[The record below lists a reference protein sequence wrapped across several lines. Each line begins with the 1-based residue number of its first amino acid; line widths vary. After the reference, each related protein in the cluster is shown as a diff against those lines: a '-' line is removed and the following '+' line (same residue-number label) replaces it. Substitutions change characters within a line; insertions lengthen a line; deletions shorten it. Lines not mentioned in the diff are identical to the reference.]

1 MKKILLVVLLII
13 IAIAVTPYYFGMKA
27 EKQYHEIVSKIKQSP
42 NVTVKKKSYERGF
55 FNSNAKTILE
65 IKSKSKSIILNS
77 EDNITHG
84 PFDIMG
90 FTKGKIN
97 LTPFVAT
104 VDSDATIKIPVTT
117 DSGETKTIAMNS
129 EGNTDISFDG
139 TAESRYI
146 IPKYKIIKQS
156 ENLVFNWSGVEMNF
170 IYDYKS
176 NNLNSSFLSKSLD
189 ITDPDTTFKISNIT
203 AKSTTSDIKQ
213 NLQSL
218 TGDFEMKIKSIKFA
232 SADEKIDMSNLSF
245 SGFSKTSSGKLNMGM
260 KVIGDKL
267 ITSEYE
273 FGPLTYDIAIK
284 NIDAAAWEKIQDS
297 ANKMKVADSP
307 MEQGMQVMGVLPELV
322 KHSPVIEIKQ
332 ISLKSSLGD
341 LNADARIKVKG
352 DNPEMLQNILL
363 IGNTLE
369 AEASIVASKSL
380 VDFYIE
386 KTSTNQDIEIETD
399 NNNVSEGADKLSEGQ
414 VFLEGEM
421 KDSIESSDNSSGIKS
436 FIDNGYLIPDG
447 KNYSFKASLKQG
459 QVTINGKPVPLA
471 QMMLQ

>member
-1 MKKILLVVLLII
+1 MQIL
-13 IAIAVTPYYFGMKA
+13 
-27 EKQYHEIVSKIKQSP
+27 
-42 NVTVKKKSYERGF
+42 
-55 FNSNAKTILE
+55 
-65 IKSKSKSIILNS
+65 
-77 EDNITHG
+77 
-84 PFDIMG
+84 
-90 FTKGKIN
+90 
-97 LTPFVAT
+97 
-104 VDSDATIKIPVTT
+104 
-117 DSGETKTIAMNS
+117 
-129 EGNTDISFDG
+129 TDILKDKFEW
-139 TAESRYI
+139 A
-146 IPKYKIIKQS
+146 
-156 ENLVFNWSGVEMNF
+156 FNAQAKF
-170 IYDYKS
+170 INEFSD
-176 NNLNSSFLSKSLD
+176 LD
-189 ITDPDTTFKISNIT
+189 IKNLIKNNDSKNINVVVFGPSQVG
-203 AKSTTSDIKQ
+203 KTSLILK
-213 NLQSL
+213 LI
-218 TGDFEMKIKSIKFA
+218 GI
-232 SADEKIDMSNLSF
+232 ADEKIDMSNLSF

-332 ISLKSSLGD
+332 LSLKSSLGD

>member
-1 MKKILLVVLLII
+1 
-13 IAIAVTPYYFGMKA
+13 MKA
-27 EKQYHEIVSKIKQSP
+27 EKQYQEILSKIKQSP

-55 FNSNAKTILE
+55 FNSNAKTSLE

-97 LTPFVAT
+97 LSPFVAT

-129 EGNTDISFDG
+129 EGKTDISFDG
-139 TAESRYI
+139 TSESRYI
-146 IPKYKIIKQS
+146 IPQYKIIKQS

-189 ITDPDTTFKISNIT
+189 ITDPNTAFKISGIS

-218 TGDFEMKIKSIKFA
+218 TGDFEMKIKSVNFA
-232 SADEKIDMSNLSF
+232 SADEKLDMSNLRF
-245 SGFSKTSSGKLNMGM
+245 SGFSKTSGGKLNMGM

-284 NIDAAAWEKIQDS
+284 DIDAAAWEKIQDS
-297 ANKMKVADSP
+297 ANKMKADGSP
-307 MEQGMQVMGVLPELV
+307 MEQGMQMMGVLPELV
-322 KHSPVIEIKQ
+322 KHSPVIEIKEL
-332 ISLKSSLGD
+332 SLKSSLGD
-341 LNADARIKVKG
+341 LNADARIKVNG

-386 KTSTNQDIEIETD
+386 KTSASPNIKIKPE
-399 NNNVSEGADKLSEGQ
+399 NNVSEGADKLSEGQ
-414 VFLEGEM
+414 VYLEGEM
-421 KDSIESSDNSSGIKS
+421 KDNIENPDNSSGIKS